1 MRVCIAVSSAA
12 FGVVRAVD
20 FGHANRY
27 IVISHGHSRLQ
38 FLNDISFL
46 MLIYILYIFFGE
58 VFVQIFCPFFN

>member
-1 MRVCIAVSSAA
+1 MRVCIALSSTA
-12 FGVVRAVD
+12 FGVVSAVD

-27 IVISHGHSRLQ
+27 VVISHGHCHLQ

-58 VFVQIFCPFFN
+58 VSVQIFCPFFN

>member
-1 MRVCIAVSSAA
+1 MRVCIALSSTA
-12 FGVVRAVD
+12 FGVVNAVD

-27 IVISHGHSRLQ
+27 VVISHGHCHLQ

-58 VFVQIFCPFFN
+58 VICSDILPSF